1 MSAAEDGVWVDE
13 ARNNAKGEN
22 SMGGFYGGLIAGA
35 VSVLALGAVLSLS
48 TPLSRKPEVV
58 ETAPE
63 VAAAPA
69 PVEAQ
74 ADETGAD
81 ADLVELP
88 LSRPESPDVSSDSLD
103 GLVGIELDPGARPE
117 AGEAPS
123 ETEAPAR
130 ISSPA
135 VTVQTDAPA
144 APPVPL
150 AEPEAPQPESE
161 PAIVAA
167 APPPPEPQDTP
178 EPEVVAEAPIEQAPQ
193 IAAVQ
198 PETQEVPEVAA
209 DTPEAENVPVDNPIA
224 VEGEEDTRPVRQP
237 RVLALPQI
245 GGDGSTSSGSLIG
258 KRVVPLTDRDDAL
271 VEQAE
276 VTPEVVA
283 RPIETHAAA
292 FENPE
297 AKPLMSIIL
306 IDDEGAFGAEALQDF
321 PYPLSF
327 AVSPSDPDAAEKM
340 ARHREAG
347 FEVLA
352 LIDMHEAASA
362 QDAEVSLSVWLDELP
377 HTVGILEGVGTGIQ
391 GNRKLAD
398 QVAAIAGDTG
408 RGLIVQDNG
417 LNTVQKLAARNGV
430 PSSVVFRDFDSAK
443 QDPKIMRRFLDQ
455 AAFRAGQEGAV
466 VMLGRLRPE
475 TISALLLWGLEDR
488 GSRVAMAPVSA
499 VMLSEVQQ
507 DDSGS

>member
-1 MSAAEDGVWVDE
+1 MS
-13 ARNNAKGEN
+13 
-22 SMGGFYGGLIAGA
+22 GFYGGLIAGA
-35 VSVLALGAVLSLS
+35 VSVLALGALLSLT
-48 TPLSRKPEVV
+48 TPLSRKPEVAA
-58 ETAPE
+58 TAPE
-63 VAAAPA
+63 VTEEPK
-69 PVEAQ
+69 PIETAQ
-74 ADETGAD
+74 VDEVGVD

-88 LSRPESPDVSSDSLD
+88 PSGPESPEVSSDSLD
-103 GLVGIELDPGARPE
+103 GLADIELDPGTRPE
-117 AGEAPS
+117 SGGTPS
-123 ETEAPAR
+123 ETEAPAG

-144 APPVPL
+144 APP
-150 AEPEAPQPESE
+150 APSAVPESPQQEVE
-161 PAIVAA
+161 PAIIADAPRPSEPEVA
-167 APPPPEPQDTP
+167 T
-178 EPEVVAEAPIEQAPQ
+178 EPEVVEETPKEEAPQ
-193 IAAVQ
+193 IAALH
-198 PETQEVPEVAA
+198 PETEELPDVASEAPEVE
-209 DTPEAENVPVDNPIA
+209 TLPRDNPIA

-237 RVLALPQI
+237 RVLTLPQI
-245 GGDGSTSSGSLIG
+245 GGDDSSNSGTLIG
-258 KRVVPLTDRDDAL
+258 KRVVPLTERGNSP

-276 VTPEVVA
+276 VETAAVA
-283 RPIETHAAA
+283 KPIEDHAAT

-297 AKPLMSIIL
+297 SKPLMSIIL
-306 IDDEGAFGAEALQDF
+306 IDDEGAFGAEALRDF

-340 ARHREAG
+340 ARHRAAG

-362 QDAEVSLSVWLDELP
+362 QDAEVSLSVWLDQLP
-377 HTVGILEGVGTGIQ
+377 HTVGILEGIGTGIQ

-398 QVAAIAGDTG
+398 QIAAIAGDTG
-408 RGLIVQDNG
+408 RGLVTQDNG

-430 PSSVVFRDFDSAK
+430 PSSVVFRDFDGAK

-488 GSRVAMAPVSA
+488 GSRVAMAPISA
-499 VMLSEVQQ
+499 VMVNEVQQ
-507 DDSGS
+507 DESGS